1 MTKVNPNNANE
12 TKTAIFPWDVFK
24 SDVIYFFFF
33 QKILKFLS
41 FTTKVNANNGNKTK
55 SDIFYGTYSNL
66 TSFFIGHK
74 ILKYFNNFCN

>member
-12 TKTAIFPWDVFK
+12 TKTVIFPWE
-24 SDVIYFFFF
+24 
-33 QKILKFLS
+33 ILKFLS